1 MRIVTLSQ
9 EAPIHRYIFH
19 TFHHPANIKYT
30 RRASGCICT
39 VSWTSSASY
48 HIADA
53 SADGIYVLLGRYH
66 VYMGIKMTRGTY
78 GMLASS
84 SLGACRDY
92 HVGRYF
98 VHSVRIACTSNSSNL
113 AVFYANVAF
122 YYAKYWI
129 EDNSVC
135 NHKIKSTVCVG
146 DTWRLCQSVPYCLS
160 STKNNFISK

>member
-9 EAPIHRYIFH
+9 ETPVHRYVFH
-19 TFHHPANIKYT
+19 TFHHPANIEDS
-30 RRASGCICT
+30 RRASSCICT

-48 HIADA
+48 HIANA
-53 SADGIYVLLGRYH
+53 PADGIYVLLRRYH
-66 VYMGIKMTRGTY
+66 VYMGVKMTWSTY

-98 VHSVRIACTSNSSNL
+98 VHCVWVACTSNSSNL
-113 AVFYANVAF
+113 AIFYANVAF
-122 YYAKYWI
+122 YYSKYRI
-129 EDNSVC
+129 EDNRVC
-135 NHKIKSTVCVG
+135 NHKIKSTVRVG

-160 STKNNFISK
+160 STKDNLISK